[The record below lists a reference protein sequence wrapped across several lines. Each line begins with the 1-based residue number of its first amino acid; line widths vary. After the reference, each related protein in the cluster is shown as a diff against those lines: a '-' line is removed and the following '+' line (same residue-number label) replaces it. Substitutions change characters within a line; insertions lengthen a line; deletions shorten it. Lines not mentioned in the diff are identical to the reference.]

1 MFSSREIYTLNPSQ
15 TRNEI
20 KVELDINSGQGMH
33 VKLVKYLERF
43 DSSVC
48 QGDTALKTCV
58 ATMGWGKYDL
68 WPSSALS
75 DCSVQVVKA
84 VRVVSADSKA
94 NTGNQIIDVLWT
106 KQSFTDDLNVNL
118 NYIVRHLAA
127 RSHQR
132 DGGGGQTITVFVV
145 QVLWIALF
153 SLIPFDFKCRIEL
166 IYLT

>member
-1 MFSSREIYTLNPSQ
+1 
-15 TRNEI
+15 
-20 KVELDINSGQGMH
+20 
-33 VKLVKYLERF
+33 
-43 DSSVC
+43 
-48 QGDTALKTCV
+48 LKTCV

-94 NTGNQIIDVLWT
+94 NTNNQIIDVLWT

-118 NYIVRHLAA
+118 SYIVRHLAA

-132 DGGGGQTITVFVV
+132 DGGGGHTITVFVV
-145 QVLWIALF
+145 QVLRKYCGWLCSLWSPLILNAALSSF
-153 SLIPFDFKCRIEL
+153 I
-166 IYLT
+166 